1 MTVTT
6 AAMASTVVRPDITIM
21 VRARATSCAVSDS
34 AGSPTADRLLRTLP
48 DRVFMSS
55 PTSTPAPATT
65 SVTQAAVRV
74 PADEAGDRLDRVLA
88 RHIAALSRS
97 RLKVLI
103 EAGAVAVDGQ
113 TIRDPSHNVNSGSA
127 ILVDVPPPL
136 PAKPEPEPIPLRI
149 IYEDD
154 DIIVIDKP
162 RNLVVHPAA
171 GHRTGTLVN
180 ALIAHCGDSLSG
192 IGGERRPGIVHRLD
206 KDTTGAMVVAKN
218 DRAHRALAAQFADH
232 GKNGEPFERS
242 YLALV
247 WGAPDRPH
255 GTIDRPIDRHPKSRE
270 RMAIR
275 EGGRD
280 AVTHWQ
286 VLERYGVQ
294 AAKTGRKGN
303 KGSSSAEPVA
313 SLLLCRLETGPTHQI
328 RVHLAS
334 IGHPIMGDDVD
345 GSGFRTKAALL
356 PPAAQTALTALARQ
370 ALHAHML
377 SVKHPSSGEFL
388 QFRSELPPD
397 LVRLR
402 NALAGTQ
409 PDIATMPQRKPDAGS
424 N

>member
-1 MTVTT
+1 V
-6 AAMASTVVRPDITIM
+6 
-21 VRARATSCAVSDS
+21 
-34 AGSPTADRLLRTLP
+34 GSPTAVRLLRPLP

-55 PTSTPAPATT
+55 PTSNPTSAPITQT
-65 SVTQAAVRV
+65 SVKQTSVRV
-74 PADEAGDRLDRVLA
+74 AADEAGDRLDRVLA
-88 RHIAALSRS
+88 RHVAELSRS
-97 RLKVLI
+97 RLKLLI

-113 TIRDPSHNVNSGSA
+113 TIRDPSHKVNSGSA
-127 ILVDVPPPL
+127 ILVDVPPPI

-171 GHRTGTLVN
+171 GHWTGTLVN

-232 GKNGEPFERS
+232 GKSGEPFERS

-275 EGGRD
+275 ESGRD

-294 AAKTGRKGN
+294 AAKIGRKGS
-303 KGSSSAEPVA
+303 KGSSSAAPVA
-313 SLLLCRLETGPTHQI
+313 SLLLCRLETGRTHQI
-328 RVHLAS
+328 RVHLAA
-334 IGHPIMGDDVD
+334 IGHPIMGDDVY
-345 GSGFRTKAALL
+345 GSGFHTKAALL

-402 NALAGTQ
+402 DALADTQ
-409 PDIATMPQRKPDAGS
+409 PMPQRKPDPGS